1 MQTKPLQF
9 VTFLTFFLSGSVFG
23 QETKKSHSL
32 KNISSKNTSKKLAQ
46 IDQPSVEKTGK
57 PGETF
62 GKKPKGNWSIMLGG
76 VTFLRPKYVGS
87 DQYKVN
93 GFPLVDVKYKN
104 TSFLNYQEGLGI
116 NLLYAPN
123 FRVGIAFNYYGSRDE
138 DDSDQL
144 QGLSDIDAGV
154 NVGAFGNI
162 SFGKFSTKLKIR
174 QDISSNHDGLIISG
188 RLGYKT
194 ALTNK
199 LRVNINIGTTF
210 ANEDYMNTYFGISN
224 VQSSASGLSQ
234 FNAGSSI
241 KDFEGGLN
249 FIYPINKNWTA
260 LTFTKYSR
268 LLNDAASSPL
278 VKVVGSKNQL
288 KLAFGIA
295 YRF

>member
-1 MQTKPLQF
+1 
-9 VTFLTFFLSGSVFG
+9 
-23 QETKKSHSL
+23 
-32 KNISSKNTSKKLAQ
+32 
-46 IDQPSVEKTGK
+46 
-57 PGETF
+57 
-62 GKKPKGNWSIMLGG
+62 MLGG
-76 VTFLRPKYVGS
+76 LTFLRPKYVGS

-154 NVGAFGNI
+154 NLGAFGNI

-174 QDISSNHDGLIISG
+174 QDISSNHNGLIISG

-194 ALTNK
+194 SLTNK

-241 KDFEGGLN
+241 KNFEGGLN
-249 FIYPINKNWTA
+249 FIYPIKKNWTV
-260 LTFTKYSR
+260 LTFTKYTR